1 MVSITKRGKE
11 MEYIIFGAG
20 DDGKDAFYCLGQR
33 VGCFCDN
40 NLAGGKLYDKDII
53 SFEEMHKR

>member
-1 MVSITKRGKE
+1 

-20 DDGKDAFYCLGQR
+20 DDGKDALACPGER

-40 NLAGGKLYDKDII
+40 HMAGREVNGKSIL
-53 SFEEMHKR
+53 SFTDMIARL